1 MKGGELRCY
10 CNESGCVSTGYMC
23 KSAAGQCFT
32 AVEVQGDKTRATHG
46 CLDSVPLEHRGMCGG
61 RGAVDGGEAA
71 RHERHKEEVVKGGT
85 PAQAGGGAKFPLLI
99 CCEEDMC
106 NYIENL
112 DLTNIVMAPKANGS
126 AQKGGSSSE
135 KGIIYSRNP
144 EEQDAERDLWF
155 KAAVIAVPIAGGF
168 ILVLLVL
175 LAVRMLRT
183 DNQRHRRLIQ
193 IRRERSLTKAQLYVT
208 DHFSDVSAKS
218 DVGKSYSLFA
228 SKPHGGAHGGPVGA
242 GVKPHSGGP
251 TVAGGKGLEV
261 GMGLNVGLR
270 LGGGKP
276 VCRDVNI
283 SVDKEGRVYEKVC
296 DVNVHRQPQHP
307 SVVRWGH
314 SSKADHATVV

>member
-1 MKGGELRCY
+1 MVEDDAGKITACLCVAGELRCY

-126 AQKGGSSSE
+126 AQKGE
-135 KGIIYSRNP
+135 EYIIYVTNIWGGVVMLEKHVSVAFP
-144 EEQDAERDLWF
+144 LHAC
-155 KAAVIAVPIAGGF
+155 VISSY
-168 ILVLLVL
+168 LVE
-175 LAVRMLRT
+175 
-183 DNQRHRRLIQ
+183 I
-193 IRRERSLTKAQLYVT
+193 
-208 DHFSDVSAKS
+208 
-218 DVGKSYSLFA
+218 
-228 SKPHGGAHGGPVGA
+228 
-242 GVKPHSGGP
+242 
-251 TVAGGKGLEV
+251 
-261 GMGLNVGLR
+261 
-270 LGGGKP
+270 
-276 VCRDVNI
+276 C
-283 SVDKEGRVYEKVC
+283 
-296 DVNVHRQPQHP
+296 
-307 SVVRWGH
+307 
-314 SSKADHATVV
+314 